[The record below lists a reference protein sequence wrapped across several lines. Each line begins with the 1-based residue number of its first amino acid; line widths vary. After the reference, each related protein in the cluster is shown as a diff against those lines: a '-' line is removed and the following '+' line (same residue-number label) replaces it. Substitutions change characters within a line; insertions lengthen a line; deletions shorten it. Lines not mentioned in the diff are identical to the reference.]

1 MQLNKLE
8 RLAHGGKLTRLLHN
22 PARYT
27 YAMFLSKFLYP
38 LTHKGVL
45 KQAPLFFGGAMQ
57 VVLPAATDIFLTGGK
72 THDSEIRLARFMIAH
87 LSEGHVFVDVGAHFG
102 YFTLLAAQL
111 VGVSGKVLSVEPS
124 IGSHG
129 LLAGNV
135 SGHNNISIHHNA
147 VSDKSETVTFFEFPV
162 LYSEYNA
169 LDVDKFKHSDW
180 IKKYNPTEQKVQAVT
195 IDDFVR
201 NNNITPD
208 MIKID
213 VEGAE
218 VQAIN
223 GGSGTW
229 QNMSPLLVVEYL
241 DEGDTSSYTKAA
253 EAMYSHGYS
262 SYMILSDGALEH
274 TNDVLG
280 YMRQRG
286 ITSENVV
293 FKKDNK

>member
-1 MQLNKLE
+1 MQLNELE
-8 RLAHGGKLTRLLHN
+8 RLANGGKLTRLLHS

-27 YAMFLSKFLYP
+27 YAMFLSKLLYP

-45 KQAPLFFGGAMQ
+45 KQAPLFFGGEMQ

-102 YFTLLAAQL
+102 YFTLLAATL
-111 VGVSGKVLSVEPS
+111 VGKTGSVLSVEPS
-124 IGSHG
+124 IGSHA
-129 LLAGNV
+129 LLAENV
-135 SGHNNISIHHNA
+135 QGYRNISIYHNA
-147 VSDKSETVTFFEFPV
+147 VSDKNETVTFFEFPV

-169 LDVDKFKHSDW
+169 LDVEKFKDSDW
-180 IKKYNPTEQKVQAVT
+180 IKKYNPTEQKVQAIT

-201 NNNITPD
+201 ENNIIPD

-223 GGSGTW
+223 GGSRTW
-229 QNMSPLLVVEYL
+229 QNMSPLVVVEYL

-253 EAMYSHGYS
+253 EAMYNHGYS
-262 SYMILSDGALEH
+262 SYMILSDGTLEH
-274 TNDVLG
+274 TDDVLRYIRKKG
-280 YMRQRG
+280 M
-286 ITSENVV
+286 TSENVV